1 MKSPYKK
8 RIQVAVRLLSEFI
21 RRLEELNRS
30 SAVEILKKI
39 YSEQR
44 LQPIRGKTTPPDLYD
59 KEMATLYVVSKY
71 GLRLNEEHPEL
82 HSKIFYIEEAL
93 ESIVEDIVNDRVNE
107 AREKLRALSPTGVID
122 SNIVARLLRIP
133 LTKLILG
140 FTREEDFKEILQR
153 VIKAIPEE
161 EKTVINYVKFY
172 ISLKLSEA
180 IYRGEVKSREVKEAY
195 KKALAIRLGFPKATP
210 SDSYIWEVARAVFNI
225 SEKKIGDI
233 LTVEKSSKDTSEI
246 RGKSP
251 GEKRP

>member
-21 RRLEELNRS
+21 KRVDELDRS
-30 SAVEILKKI
+30 SAVEILRKV

-44 LQPIRGKTTPPDLYD
+44 LQPIRGKATPPDLYD

-71 GLRLNEEHPEL
+71 GLKLNEEHPEL

-93 ESIVEDIVNDRVNE
+93 ESTVEDIVNSRVNE
-107 AREKLRALSPTGVID
+107 AREKLRSLSPTGVID

-140 FTREEDFKEILQR
+140 FTREEDFREILQR
-153 VIKAIPEE
+153 VIEAVPEE

-210 SDSYIWEVARAVFNI
+210 SDSYVWEVARAVFNI
-225 SEKKIGDI
+225 SEKKMRDI
-233 LTVEKSSKDTSEI
+233 LTVEKSNKKTSETQE
-246 RGKSP
+246 KLP
-251 GEKRP
+251 EEKRL